1 MKDDPKNATQ
11 SNQETSIRLE
21 MFMDSQVK
29 INENLTSTLNEIKT
43 VLSKSEAMQVEMNNQ
58 SKRVSALSHKTEAIA
73 NDVSDLKTQVAVN
86 KTLVK
91 QTQDLKRMFAASLI
105 SMILA
110 YGWSVYDKK
119 PTSPQLTQEAI
130 TALSELIVKSNKE
143 QS

>member
-1 MKDDPKNATQ
+1 MKGDPN
-11 SNQETSIRLE
+11 NQETIIRLE
-21 MFMDSQVK
+21 VLFESQLK
-29 INENLTSTLNEIKT
+29 FNEDVTSTLNEIKT

-58 SKRVSALSHKTEAIA
+58 SKRVSALSHKVETISI
-73 NDVSDLKTQVAVN
+73 DVGDIKTQVAVN

-119 PTSPQLTQEAI
+119 PVTPQLSQEAI
-130 TALSELIVKSNKE
+130 TALSELIVKSNKD
-143 QS
+143 